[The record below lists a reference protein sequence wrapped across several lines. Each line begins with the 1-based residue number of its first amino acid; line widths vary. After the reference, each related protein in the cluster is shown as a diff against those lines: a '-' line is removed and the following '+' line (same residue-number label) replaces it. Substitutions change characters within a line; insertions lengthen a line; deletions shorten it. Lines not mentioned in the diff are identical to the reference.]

1 MIPALLLA
9 VTGIAGLAWVTA
21 TRDVQAAE
29 AGRGEVVVVARPGAT
44 LAQAIAIVSRAG
56 GAMVAPGR
64 FGNVVVA
71 ASPRA
76 HFADALRREGAW
88 AVIASPRLAG
98 CVASAP
104 DEGMP

>member
-9 VTGIAGLAWVTA
+9 VMGIAALAWVA
-21 TRDVQAAE
+21 ASRDAQAAE
-29 AGRGEVVVVARPGAT
+29 ASRGEVVVVAGPGAT
-44 LAQAIAIVSRAG
+44 LAQTIAIVARAG
-56 GAMVAPGR
+56 GSIVAPGR
-64 FGNVVVA
+64 FANVVVA
-71 ASPRA
+71 ASPYA

-98 CVASAP
+98 CIAAAP